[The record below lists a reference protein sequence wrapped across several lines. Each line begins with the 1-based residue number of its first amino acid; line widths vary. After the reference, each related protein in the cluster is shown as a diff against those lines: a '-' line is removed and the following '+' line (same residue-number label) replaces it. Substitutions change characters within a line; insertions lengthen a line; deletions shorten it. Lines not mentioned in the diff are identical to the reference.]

1 MNANEIPMIN
11 GNIKE
16 ITCGVLKLSNNF
28 LITSSIKIDIRPI
41 IQ

>member
-1 MNANEIPMIN
+1 MNANKIPMIS

-16 ITCGVLKLSNNF
+16 ITCGELKLSNNF
-28 LITSSIKIDIRPI
+28 LITSSIKIDIKPI